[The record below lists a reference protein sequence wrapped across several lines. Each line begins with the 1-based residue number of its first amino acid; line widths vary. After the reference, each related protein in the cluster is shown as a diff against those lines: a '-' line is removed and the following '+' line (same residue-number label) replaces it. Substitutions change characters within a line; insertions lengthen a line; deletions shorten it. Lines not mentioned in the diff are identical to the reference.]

1 MELREVRRGQN
12 VICQV
17 DAGSIAEKKGIEVG
31 DILLAINGQEIQD
44 IIEYKYMI
52 SDESIKV
59 SIEKQ
64 NGELKDIRIIK
75 EYDDNL
81 GLYFNNPLIDEAKS
95 CKNKCMFCFI
105 DQLPKGMRETLYFKD
120 DDSRLSFLQGNFITL
135 TNMSDEDIDRVIK
148 YRISPINI
156 SVHTTNPELRV
167 KMLKNPNAS
176 KLYDI
181 MKRFHEARIEM
192 NCQIVLIPGV
202 NDGEYFKETINDL
215 YNLYP
220 SVSSV
225 AAVPVG
231 LTKHRE
237 HLPHLDI
244 FDKEKSLEIINSVRT
259 MESEYLKKCESRFI
273 FLSDEF
279 YLVAEEPLPE
289 YDAYEDFPQIENGVG
304 LMRTLFD
311 EVEYRT
317 EEINENIKIEKSFYM
332 VTGTLAKDSIE
343 YIASIV
349 KEKIDVDL
357 EVVAV
362 KNTFFGETITVAGLL
377 TGQDIVDR
385 VLELDRKDA
394 IIIPRA
400 MLRCDDVVFL
410 DNLTVYDIE
419 EKLNMKLYIV
429 ENDGANLIDILL
441 YQE

>member
-31 DILLAINGQEIQD
+31 DILLSINGQEIQD

-59 SIEKQ
+59 SIEKK

-215 YNLYP
+215 YKLYP

-237 HLPHLDI
+237 HLPQLDI
-244 FDKEKSLEIINSVRT
+244 FDKEKSLAVINSVRT
-259 MESEYLKKCESRFI
+259 MESEYLEKCESRFI

-279 YLVAEEPLPE
+279 YLVAGEPLPE

-311 EVEYRT
+311 EVEYQLEEMDKT
-317 EEINENIKIEKSFYM
+317 EKVEKSFYM

-343 YIASIV
+343 YIAGIV
-349 KEKIDVDL
+349 KEKIEVDL
-357 EVVAV
+357 DVVAV
-362 KNTFFGETITVAGLL
+362 NNDFFGETITVAGLL

-385 VLELDRKDA
+385 VLELDKKDA

-410 DNLTVYDIE
+410 DNLTIYDIE

-429 ENDGANLIDILL
+429 ENDGTNLIDILL
-441 YQE
+441 DKE